1 MNRTRQILKK
11 AVVTAMGASLV
22 VSGSSTVFAA
32 SSYKETEKT
41 ALANVVSKLPEAWN
55 GYLENYQKACEGT
68 KSTFTLTVED
78 TGRALAGALMG
89 GTDVSWLQSFTFD
102 SDITIKDGVEAIA
115 GGLLL
120 NDTKL
125 CDLNFYM
132 DLANMARIHSDS
144 CNCRTDI
151 FRHQLKSTVTT
162 SEWSSRELTGNH
174 EHLHECTVRSFFCT
188 SGF

>member
-68 KSTFTLTVED
+68 K
-78 TGRALAGALMG
+78 A
-89 GTDVSWLQSFTFD
+89 
-102 SDITIKDGVEAIA
+102 
-115 GGLLL
+115 
-120 NDTKL
+120 
-125 CDLNFYM
+125 
-132 DLANMARIHSDS
+132 
-144 CNCRTDI
+144 
-151 FRHQLKSTVTT
+151 
-162 SEWSSRELTGNH
+162 
-174 EHLHECTVRSFFCT
+174 HLH
-188 SGF
+188 